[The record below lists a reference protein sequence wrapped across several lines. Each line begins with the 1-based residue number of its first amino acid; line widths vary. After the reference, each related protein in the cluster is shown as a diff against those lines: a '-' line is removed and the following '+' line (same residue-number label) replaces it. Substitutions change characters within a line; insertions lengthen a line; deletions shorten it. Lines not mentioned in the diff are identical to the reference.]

1 MCLCLLMSNVL
12 SLPDLPVDID
22 VCVHTKLLQ
31 SCLTLCDP
39 MDSRLPGFSVHG
51 ILLGKN
57 TGVGCHAL
65 LQGNLPDPGIKPCLL
80 ICFTGRWI
88 LTTGATWEAHICIYI
103 CMYKYLIKL
112 VKICLTGHFK
122 ELILIYISSAL
133 FPSVLISP
141 LL

>member
-1 MCLCLLMSNVL
+1 MCCHFLTCQLILMCVCILSCFSHVWLCVTPWTVAPQAPL
-12 SLPDLPVDID
+12 SI
-22 VCVHTKLLQ
+22 
-31 SCLTLCDP
+31 
-39 MDSRLPGFSVHG
+39 G
-51 ILLGKN
+51 ILQARILEWVAMPSSRGSSWPRDQTVSLNLLHWQVDSYHWGHLGS
-57 TGVGCHAL
+57 
-65 LQGNLPDPGIKPCLL
+65 PYMY
-80 ICFTGRWI
+80 
-88 LTTGATWEAHICIYI
+88 IYI